1 MGIERIDAG
10 RVCVTTDFLPLLR
23 SNGLDSFEAVM
34 GFPGG
39 TVVRDFP
46 GRRTVRIE
54 LNRPEGGVQGVFL
67 KRYEPAYL
75 STGRRFL
82 RRIHWPGADDEAL
95 REWTMIREVAN
106 CGIQTATPVAVGQ
119 QSTGGMVTRSF
130 VMTAEIRGAVEGHTW
145 MERLPAG
152 ERRRFLQR
160 IAVMARRFH
169 AAGLVH
175 KDFYI
180 GHVLVAPKTGEPD
193 LYLID
198 LQRVARPSVFPS
210 RWVAKDLGS
219 LAYSMFNAGASYTDL
234 LRALA
239 AYRGQSKLDAAGKRA
254 ARAAYRRVAW
264 LRTRQPRHGAPVKH
278 RL

>member
-1 MGIERIDAG
+1 MGVERIDQG
-10 RVCVTTDFLPLLR
+10 RVLVATDFLPALR
-23 SNGLDSFEAVM
+23 ANGLDSFEKVM
-34 GFPGG
+34 AFQGG

-54 LNRPEGGVQGVFL
+54 LTTAGGDVQGIFL
-67 KRYEPAYL
+67 KRYEPGYL
-75 STGRRFL
+75 SAGRRFL
-82 RRIHWPGADDEAL
+82 RWIRWPGADDEAR
-95 REWTMIREVAN
+95 REWEMIRKVAG
-106 CGIQTATPVAVGQ
+106 CGIQTATPIAVGQ
-119 QSTGGMVTRSF
+119 RSTGGLVTQSF

-152 ERRRFLQR
+152 ERRRFLIR
-160 IAVMARRFH
+160 VATMARRFH

-175 KDFYI
+175 KDFYV

-193 LYLID
+193 LYLVD
-198 LQRVARPSVFPS
+198 LQRVVRPALFRS

-219 LAYSMFNAGASYTDL
+219 LAYSMFNAGATYTDL

-239 AYRGQSKLDAAGKRA
+239 AYRGESKLDTDGKRA
-254 ARAAYRRVAW
+254 ARAAFRRVAW
-264 LRTRQPRHGAPVKH
+264 LRTRQPKHGAPVKH